1 MNGVLWKKDA
11 MGDKKM
17 KYLVILLVL
26 CSCAKTAS
34 ETATET
40 ALNQVAIVEQQIKK
54 ECPTVKI
61 NDTMNALRGTIQTQL
76 ATCNAEKETL
86 EQKNA
91 TLWVALIGLLII
103 IGIANWQRIKRIF

>member
-1 MNGVLWKKDA
+1 
-11 MGDKKM
+11 M
-17 KYLVILLVL
+17 KILYKIVIVTILLNG
-26 CSCAKTAS
+26 CAKTAS

-54 ECPTVKI
+54 ECPMVKI

-91 TLWVALIGLLII
+91 TLWVALISLLVI